1 MWVKLLLLALAVVL
15 TLLTVVAYVMLQ
27 FIALD

>member
-1 MWVKLLLLALAVVL
+1 MWVKLLAMAVVVM
-15 TLLTVVAYVMLQ
+15 LLTAAAYVMLQ

>member
-1 MWVKLLLLALAVVL
+1 MWVKQLAMAVVVM
-15 TLLTVVAYVMLQ
+15 LLTAAAYVMLQ